1 MYWCFFIVG
10 VIFMFMSVNAVHLL
24 VYDSLNPKETLYPF
38 LVIPPGKSCSDY
50 GESLYPYSR
59 VNKNVQD
66 IVYGRLKCY
75 YNTYNSKYSYF
86 YIARDEL
93 SDYKEGEDYYV
104 YECCDEGNC
113 CEEDEE
119 NCCESK
125 DTCPDTDCCTGE
137 KCPSEDEDVVKCM
150 LFSITDGKLTEGL
163 CGQQYP
169 SICTNS
175 GHRRTH
181 DTHVP
186 KDKFPITINTGY
198 GTVTGTRSDIS
209 FLFLGIPYAEPPV
222 GKLRFE
228 YPSPI
233 KKLTESW
240 DATHY
245 RSYCPQD
252 SNSVKNPILNE
263 DCLYLNVYTPFI
275 PEDGDSSDLRL
286 PVMVWIH
293 GGSFLRGDVSQPY
306 HDPSHLVASQNVV
319 AVTFNYRLG
328 ILGFWGAR
336 NQAIRDQITVLQWVK
351 ENIRDFGGDPDKVTI
366 AGESAGGHSV
376 RTLLVVSQA
385 KELFQGAVSASD
397 PIGLDFATKYDAE
410 NFLTRNLADAFSC
423 ISSTTQSIYDPAV
436 LDCMRKVDVST
447 LINYQEIGGIF
458 TSFQTSSIT
467 AAETFKPVIDNELL
481 KDTFFGLVNKGHI
494 NNVPIVY
501 GSLRDE
507 GHFFVPYYL
516 DTPAPS
522 GMFSLVLSLMTSFQQ
537 AALIKES
544 GLYDHYKDV
553 AKDGTRN
560 AIADVITPISKM
572 SKHTKVYGYYYN
584 YSHYWLHGKSSF
596 CYGRVCHAD
605 DIVTLLGSSAI
616 PGIENTYDNIET
628 PRTSNDLLF
637 LNMLL
642 QHLGSF
648 LHTHDPNPNINT
660 ICYNK
665 DIFDKKSPSRQAADW
680 PPFSIDNSLDPVPK
694 APNGVENGKV
704 YGPLLIF
711 DLPETQYIPYG
722 CNKTICDFWFGQGI
736 HAQMYTTSKSQ
747 ILGFKRKMLQYHRSL
762 KF

>member
-1 MYWCFFIVG
+1 
-10 VIFMFMSVNAVHLL
+10 MFMSVNAVHLL
-24 VYDSLNPKETLYPF
+24 VYDSLNPKEALYPF
-38 LVIPPGKSCSDY
+38 LVIPPGRSCSDY

-59 VNKNVQD
+59 VNKHVQD
-66 IVYGRLKCY
+66 TVYGRLKCY
-75 YNTYNSKYSYF
+75 YSTYNSKYSYF

-104 YECCDEGNC
+104 YECCDGSSC

-137 KCPSEDEDVVKCM
+137 KCPSEDENIVNTSLDV
-150 LFSITDGKLTEGL
+150 KLG
-163 CGQQYP
+163 
-169 SICTNS
+169 TNS

-186 KDKFPITINTGY
+186 KDKFPITINTKY

-263 DCLYLNVYTPFI
+263 DCLYLNIYTPFI

-293 GGSFLRGDVSQPY
+293 GGSFLRGD
-306 HDPSHLVASQNVV
+306 NVV
-319 AVTFNYRLG
+319 TVTFNYRLG

-336 NQAIRDQITVLQWVK
+336 NQAVRDQITVLQWVK
-351 ENIRDFGGDPDKVTI
+351 ENIRDFGGDPNKVTI

-376 RTLLVVSQA
+376 RTLLVVDQA
-385 KELFQGAVSASD
+385 KDLFQGAVAASD

-410 NFLTRNLADAFSC
+410 DFLTRNLADAFSC
-423 ISSTTQSIYDPAV
+423 ISSTTQSIYDLAV

-481 KDTFFGLVNKGHI
+481 KDTFFGLCMDLV
-494 NNVPIVY
+494 
-501 GSLRDE
+501 RDE

-516 DTPAPS
+516 DTPAPP

-537 AALIKES
+537 AASIKES
-544 GLYDHYKDV
+544 GLYDHYKDA
-553 AKDGTRN
+553 AKDGPRN
-560 AIADVITPISKM
+560 AIADVITR
-572 SKHTKVYGYYYN
+572 N
-584 YSHYWLHGKSSF
+584 
-596 CYGRVCHAD
+596 
-605 DIVTLLGSSAI
+605 
-616 PGIENTYDNIET
+616 
-628 PRTSNDLLF
+628 
-637 LNMLL
+637 
-642 QHLGSF
+642 
-648 LHTHDPNPNINT
+648 
-660 ICYNK
+660 
-665 DIFDKKSPSRQAADW
+665 SPS
-680 PPFSIDNSLDPVPK
+680 
-694 APNGVENGKV
+694 
-704 YGPLLIF
+704 
-711 DLPETQYIPYG
+711 
-722 CNKTICDFWFGQGI
+722 
-736 HAQMYTTSKSQ
+736 
-747 ILGFKRKMLQYHRSL
+747 
-762 KF
+762 